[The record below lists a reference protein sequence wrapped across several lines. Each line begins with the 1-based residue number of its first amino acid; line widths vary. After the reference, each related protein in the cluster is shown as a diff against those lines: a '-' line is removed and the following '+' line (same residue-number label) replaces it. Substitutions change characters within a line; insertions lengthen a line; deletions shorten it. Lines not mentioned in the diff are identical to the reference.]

1 MINERT
7 ELQLGQTNTLQ
18 VGLPLKYANRHG
30 LISGA
35 TGSGKSVSL
44 QLLAEQFSQAGV
56 SVVLPDIKGDLL
68 GLASPGQNNP
78 AIAQALQHRAQST
91 PVWQA
96 RPVRRWSI
104 DGVANTSRLQS
115 SLESLGPL
123 LLASLMGLSEV
134 QTSLLQVVFRIA
146 REQAQPLGNLQE
158 LRNLLGWIQTHRQTL
173 TPQYG
178 AMADSSI
185 SAMQRNLLVLEEQA
199 AGQFITG
206 IDTPL
211 TDLIDN
217 LGNDGVIQLIDATQ
231 LLHRPVLY
239 ACMYCWLLTRLFE
252 ELPEIGDTSQPKLVL
267 FIDEAHL
274 LFETLG
280 KTLQDNLQRVVRLI
294 RSRGVGIYFAS
305 QLPSDL
311 PDNVLAQLGHR
322 VQHVLRAF
330 TPKDQ
335 KAVQVA
341 ARTLRPNP
349 DFDMVAS
356 LTSLAPGE
364 ALVSVLDPSGTPSIT
379 QRIWMQVPCSR
390 IGADPTTAQFLP
402 IKEHD
407 VPQKRPT
414 FESAPPALSRSAGSA
429 GKASHRALLLRGI
442 TRTLHWLLRL
452 SK

>member
-1 MINERT
+1 MSNERT
-7 ELQLGQTNTLQ
+7 ELNLGQTNNTQ
-18 VGLPLKYANRHG
+18 VCLPLKYANRHG

-35 TGSGKSVSL
+35 TGSGKTVSL

-68 GLASPGQNNP
+68 GLASPGQSSP
-78 AIAQALQHRAQST
+78 AIDQALQQRSQST

-104 DGVANTSRLQS
+104 DGAANTSRLQA
-115 SLESLGPL
+115 SLNSLGPL
-123 LLASLMGLSEV
+123 LLASLMGLSDI
-134 QTSLLQVVFRIA
+134 QTSILQVVFRIA
-146 REQAQPLGNLQE
+146 REHAQPIGNLQE
-158 LRNLLGWIQTHRQTL
+158 LRNLLGWIQTNRQTL

-185 SAMQRNLLVLEEQA
+185 SAMQRNLLVLEEQS

-206 IDTPL
+206 VDSPL
-211 TDLIDN
+211 TDLIDT
-217 LGNDGVIQLIDATQ
+217 LHNDGVVQLIDATQ

-239 ACMYCWLLTRLFE
+239 ASMYCWLLTRLFE

-280 KTLQDNLQRVVRLI
+280 KTSQDNLQRVVRLI

-311 PDNVLAQLGHR
+311 PDTVLAQLGHR
-322 VQHVLRAF
+322 IQHVLRAF

-349 DFDMVAS
+349 EFDMVAC

-364 ALVSVLDPSGTPSIT
+364 VLVSVLDPSGTPSIT

-390 IGADPTTAQFLP
+390 IGANPATAQFLP
-402 IKEHD
+402 VKKFNAPPNRT
-407 VPQKRPT
+407 V
-414 FESAPPALSRSAGSA
+414 FESAPIANSTAYETA
-429 GKASHRALLLRGI
+429 GKISHGKSLFRGF
-442 TRTLHWLLRL
+442 TRTLQWLLGL
-452 SK
+452 AQ

>member
-1 MINERT
+1 MINERN
-7 ELQLGQTNTLQ
+7 ELQLGQTNSLQ
-18 VGLPLKYANRHG
+18 VVLPLKYANRHG

-44 QLLAEQFSQAGV
+44 QLLAEQFSQADV

-68 GLASPGQNNP
+68 GLASPGQSNP
-78 AIAQALQHRAQST
+78 AIAKALQQRAQSS
-91 PVWQA
+91 PAWQA

-104 DGVANTSRLQS
+104 DGVANSARLQA

-123 LLASLMGLSEV
+123 LLASLMELSEV

-146 REQAQPLGNLQE
+146 RENAQPLGNLQE

-173 TPQYG
+173 MPKYG
-178 AMADSSI
+178 GMADSTI

-206 IDTPL
+206 FDTPL
-211 TDLIDN
+211 ADLIDS
-217 LGNDGVIQLIDATQ
+217 LGNEGVIQLIDATQ

-311 PDNVLAQLGHR
+311 PDTVLAQLGHR
-322 VQHVLRAF
+322 IQHVLRAF

-335 KAVQVA
+335 KAVQIA
-341 ARTLRPNP
+341 ANTMRPNP
-349 DFDMVAS
+349 DFDMVTS

-364 ALVSVLDPSGTPSIT
+364 ALVSVLDVNGIPSVT
-379 QRIWMQVPCSR
+379 QRIWIKVPCSR
-390 IGADPTTAQFLP
+390 IGADLSTARFLP
-402 IKEHD
+402 IKNH
-407 VPQKRPT
+407 RPMLNRTNFELINTVADT
-414 FESAPPALSRSAGSA
+414 FTGQLAEISPRE
-429 GKASHRALLLRGI
+429 LLMLGI
-442 TRTLHWLLRL
+442 NRTLRWLL
-452 SK
+452 SKNS

>member
-1 MINERT
+1 MANERNA
-7 ELQLGQTNTLQ
+7 LHLGQANNTP

-68 GLASPGQNNP
+68 GLASPGQSSP
-78 AIAQALQHRAQST
+78 AIEQALQQRAQSE

-104 DGVANTSRLQS
+104 DGAANTSRLQA
-115 SLESLGPL
+115 SLNSLGPL
-123 LLASLMGLSEV
+123 LLASLMGLSDV

-146 REQAQPLGNLQE
+146 REQAQPIGNLQE

-185 SAMQRNLLVLEEQA
+185 NAMQRNLLVLEEQA

-206 IDTPL
+206 FDTPL
-211 TDLIDN
+211 TDLIDSLN
-217 LGNDGVIQLIDATQ
+217 SDGVVQLIDATQ

-239 ACMYCWLLTRLFE
+239 ASMYCWLLTRLFE

-311 PDNVLAQLGHR
+311 PDTVLAQLGHR

-349 DFDMVAS
+349 EFDMVAS

-364 ALVSVLDPSGTPSIT
+364 ALVSVLDASGTPSVT

-390 IGADPTTAQFLP
+390 IGADPSTAQFLP
-402 IKEHD
+402 IKKHAKSIK
-407 VPQKRPT
+407 QPT
-414 FESAPPALSRSAGSA
+414 FESAPLAVSTSAEST
-429 GKASHRALLLRGI
+429 GKIPHREFLLRGI

-452 SK
+452 AR

>member
-1 MINERT
+1 MVNERT
-7 ELQLGQTNTLQ
+7 ELNLGQTSITQ
-18 VGLPLKYANRHG
+18 VCLPLKYANRHG

-35 TGSGKSVSL
+35 TGSGKTVSL

-68 GLASPGQNNP
+68 GLASPGQNSP
-78 AIAQALQHRAQST
+78 AIEQALLQRAQST

-104 DGVANTSRLQS
+104 DGAANTSRLQA
-115 SLESLGPL
+115 SLNSLGPL
-123 LLASLMGLSEV
+123 LLASLMGLSDI

-146 REQAQPLGNLQE
+146 REHAQPIGNLQE
-158 LRNLLGWIQTHRQTL
+158 LRSLLGWIQTNSQTL

-206 IDTPL
+206 VDTPL
-211 TDLIDN
+211 TDLIDT
-217 LGNDGVIQLIDATQ
+217 LHNDGVVQLIDATQ

-239 ACMYCWLLTRLFE
+239 ASMYCWLLTRLFK

-294 RSRGVGIYFAS
+294 RSRGVGIYFAT

-311 PDNVLAQLGHR
+311 PDTVLAQLGHR
-322 VQHVLRAF
+322 IQHVLRAF

-349 DFDMVAS
+349 DFDMVAC
-356 LTSLAPGE
+356 LTFLAPGE

-390 IGADPTTAQFLP
+390 IGANPATAKFLP
-402 IKEHD
+402 VKKLDTLPNRQISEAVSYPSITEARD
-407 VPQKRPT
+407 GGT
-414 FESAPPALSRSAGSA
+414 I
-429 GKASHRALLLRGI
+429 SHREFLHRGI
-442 TRTLHWLLRL
+442 LRAMKWLLRL
-452 SK
+452 PP